1 MFLRISNALA
11 LSYCRS
17 WKHGRGVRRPNTVL
31 GVICRHSFPGW
42 VTLPG
47 EGQVPELGMTWEH
60 YLAAPALPG
69 ERIGGVECHT
79 VANVVIQ
86 TFWVIFPLSSTLCFL
101 V

>member
-1 MFLRISNALA
+1 M
-11 LSYCRS
+11 
-17 WKHGRGVRRPNTVL
+17 
-31 GVICRHSFPGW
+31 
-42 VTLPG
+42 PG

-60 YLAAPALPG
+60 YLAAPAPPV

-79 VANVVIQ
+79 VADVVIQ